1 MVSLAP
7 GMTLSTR
14 IVTCISALVALSSSG
29 CSEAV
34 PVASE
39 GAYSVSF
46 LQAASSTEKCIVG
59 SHNAQVGSVTSADL
73 DALVKDSVNGARL
86 QCSVKSEGGSFSAA
100 GIIED
105 ASGNHIDFL
114 IPSITA
120 SANEANPATGTVGFR
135 SANTQ
140 NIYRS
145 PTTAPCKFW
154 IAGTNGQVDEG
165 RIWVSF
171 RCEQV
176 SYPANSST
184 CQIAP
189 GSAIAMQN
197 CDQ

>member
-1 MVSLAP
+1 MSTSIRFVGCFAAAL
-7 GMTLSTR
+7 TLS
-14 IVTCISALVALSSSG
+14 SAG

-46 LQAASSTEKCIVG
+46 LQAASSTSKCIVA
-59 SHNAQVGSVTSADL
+59 SHNSQVGGVTSADL
-73 DALVKDSVNGARL
+73 DALLKDAQNGARL
-86 QCSVKSEGGSFSAA
+86 QCTVKKEGAGFSAV

-105 ASGNHIDFL
+105 VNGNHLDFSVPL
-114 IPSITA
+114 ITA
-120 SANEANPATGTVGFR
+120 AANETSPATGTVGFR
-135 SANTQ
+135 SATTQ

-165 RIWVSF
+165 RIWMSF

-176 SYPANSST
+176 SDPGHDSS

>member
-1 MVSLAP
+1 MP
-7 GMTLSTR
+7 LSTR
-14 IVTCISALVALSSSG
+14 SVCFISAILALSSSA

-46 LQAASSTEKCIVG
+46 LQAASSTAKCIVG
-59 SHNAQVGSVTSADL
+59 SHNAQVGSVTPVDL

-86 QCSVKSEGGSFSAA
+86 QCTVKREGNGFSAA

-114 IPSITA
+114 IPSIDA
-120 SANEANPATGTVGFR
+120 GANEANPASGTVGFR
-135 SANTQ
+135 SATTQ

-145 PTTAPCKFW
+145 PTDAPCKFW
-154 IAGTNGQVDEG
+154 IAGTSGQIDDG
-165 RIWVSF
+165 RIWASF

-176 SYPANSST
+176 RYPANDSS